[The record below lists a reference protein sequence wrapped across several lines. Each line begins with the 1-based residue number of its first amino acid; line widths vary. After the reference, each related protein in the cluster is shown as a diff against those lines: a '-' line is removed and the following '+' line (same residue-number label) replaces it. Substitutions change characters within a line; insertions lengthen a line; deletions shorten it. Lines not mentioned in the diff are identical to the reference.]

1 MAEKLDAAEYVGI
14 DGAKREG
21 RLRSARRC
29 VMADLCVHC
38 GDPVVDRTPREL
50 GGAIHARG
58 TIECPDGS
66 GHIACPPQGGLE

>member
-1 MAEKLDAAEYVGI
+1 
-14 DGAKREG
+14 
-21 RLRSARRC
+21 
-29 VMADLCVHC
+29 MADLCVHC